1 MDVPGAMF
9 HEGAP
14 GHHLQPGTAALNT
27 TTLDRFQRL
36 ACEMRP
42 GPCEGRGLYA
52 ERLTD
57 ELGYFADPAHPPG
70 ALATGH
76 LLRAARIDLDIGLQ
90 LTRGPGR
97 LITASGHSDLTPDT
111 WELVRNELRHA

>member
-1 MDVPGAMF
+1 MF

-57 ELGYFADPAHPPG
+57 ELGYFADPR
-70 ALATGH
+70 T
-76 LLRAARIDLDIGLQ
+76 LRARWPPVTCCAP
-90 LTRGPGR
+90 RGS
-97 LITASGHSDLTPDT
+97 TSTSASSSPADRVG
-111 WELVRNELRHA
+111 